1 MLVCIKLG
9 FPGGASGKEATG
21 QFWTRKTC
29 RFEVWVREDPLE
41 EGVATHSNILAWR
54 IPQMEEPG
62 GLLNRVQRVGCN

>member
-1 MLVCIKLG
+1 MLVCIKVG

-21 QFWTRKTC
+21 QFRTCKTC

-54 IPQMEEPG
+54 TLWTEDPG
-62 GLLNRVQRVGCN
+62 GYSP